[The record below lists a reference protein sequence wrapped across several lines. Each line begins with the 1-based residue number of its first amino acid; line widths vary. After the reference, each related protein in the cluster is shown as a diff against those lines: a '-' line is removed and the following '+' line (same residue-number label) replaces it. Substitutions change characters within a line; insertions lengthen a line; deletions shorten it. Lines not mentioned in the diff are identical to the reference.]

1 MITKWGVS
9 MSVGTILTDRF
20 DRGLLYAAH
29 VHGGQV
35 RKRTT
40 IPYVAHLLAV
50 AATVLEYGGSEDMA
64 IAGLLHDAVEDQGG
78 EARLADIRNRFGD
91 RVADIVRSCS
101 DSVVNTVAGPKK
113 EDWRTRK
120 VRYIDHLKTLDPETL
135 LVSLSD
141 KVHNARSILR
151 DLRKPE
157 IGPAVWG
164 RFQQPKEDKLWYYRE
179 LANAFHK
186 LLPGQL
192 ADELMEI
199 VIMLENE

>member
-1 MITKWGVS
+1 MSAAIT
-9 MSVGTILTDRF
+9 LTDRF
-20 DRGLLYAAH
+20 DRALLYATH

-35 RKRTT
+35 RKKTS

-91 RVADIVRSCS
+91 RVAAIVRACS
-101 DSVVNTVAGPKK
+101 DSVVNSAAGQQK
-113 EDWRTRK
+113 EDWRKRK
-120 VRYIDHLKTLDPETL
+120 TQYIEHLGTVDRETL

-151 DLRKPE
+151 DLRKPDV
-157 IGPAVWG
+157 GPAVWD
-164 RFQQPKEDKLWYYRE
+164 RFDKPKSDTLWYYRG
-179 LANAFHK
+179 LADAFQR
-186 LLPGQL
+186 LRPGQL
-192 ADELMEI
+192 ASELDEI
-199 VIMLENE
+199 VRVLENDK

>member
-1 MITKWGVS
+1 
-9 MSVGTILTDRF
+9 MSVATVLTDRF
-20 DRGLLYAAH
+20 DRALLYATY
-29 VHGGQV
+29 VHGGQM
-35 RKRTT
+35 RKGTT

-78 EARLADIRNRFGD
+78 EPRLADIRNRFGD

-101 DSVVNTVAGPKK
+101 DSVVNTAAGQKK
-113 EDWRTRK
+113 EAWRVRK
-120 VRYIDHLKTLDPETL
+120 LDYIEHLKTVDRETL
-135 LVSLSD
+135 LIALSD

-157 IGPAVWG
+157 VGMAVFS
-164 RFQQPKEDKLWYYRE
+164 RFGNRPKEDTLWYYRE
-179 LANAFHK
+179 LANAFQQ

-192 ADELMEI
+192 AEELMEI
-199 VIMLENE
+199 VIVLENE